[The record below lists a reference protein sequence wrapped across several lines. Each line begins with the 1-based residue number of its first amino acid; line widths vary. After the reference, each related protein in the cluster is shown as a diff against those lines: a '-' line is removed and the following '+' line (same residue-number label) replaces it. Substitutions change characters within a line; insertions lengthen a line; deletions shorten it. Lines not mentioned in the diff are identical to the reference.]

1 MEYQV
6 HTIGTRAELPACP
19 VFLIDHFQ
27 WTCRRRPAAWGR
39 MGYLRDTGLCVELVC
54 EERDPLR
61 VYHNPQDP
69 VCRDSAL
76 EAFFAFGDL
85 PGEPVRNDGFYC
97 NFELNANGAMY
108 AKLGR
113 GRKNRRPLTPEEYAL
128 CAPRA
133 QLGAQSWSVEL
144 TVPEALLASQLGRA
158 PFSPGGQFVCNFYK
172 ISESPDIEHYA
183 SFSPVDSEKPNFHLP
198 ECFARAVLI

>member
-113 GRKNRRPLTPEEYAL
+113 GRKDL
-128 CAPRA
+128 
-133 QLGAQSWSVEL
+133 
-144 TVPEALLASQLGRA
+144 
-158 PFSPGGQFVCNFYK
+158 
-172 ISESPDIEHYA
+172 
-183 SFSPVDSEKPNFHLP
+183 
-198 ECFARAVLI
+198 

>member
-1 MEYQV
+1 MGHY
-6 HTIGTRAELPACP
+6 
-19 VFLIDHFQ
+19 FLANSSLHLVKSYIP
-27 WTCRRRPAAWGR
+27 RR

-133 QLGAQSWSVEL
+133 QL
-144 TVPEALLASQLGRA
+144 ALFWLCC
-158 PFSPGGQFVCNFYK
+158 V
-172 ISESPDIEHYA
+172 
-183 SFSPVDSEKPNFHLP
+183 VD
-198 ECFARAVLI
+198 

>member
-108 AKLGR
+108 AK
-113 GRKNRRPLTPEEYAL
+113 
-128 CAPRA
+128 
-133 QLGAQSWSVEL
+133 
-144 TVPEALLASQLGRA
+144 RA
-158 PFSPGGQFVCNFYK
+158 PCL
-172 ISESPDIEHYA
+172 SEGLLFCRTHCYNEIK
-183 SFSPVDSEKPNFHLP
+183 PVLLTRPP
-198 ECFARAVLI
+198 